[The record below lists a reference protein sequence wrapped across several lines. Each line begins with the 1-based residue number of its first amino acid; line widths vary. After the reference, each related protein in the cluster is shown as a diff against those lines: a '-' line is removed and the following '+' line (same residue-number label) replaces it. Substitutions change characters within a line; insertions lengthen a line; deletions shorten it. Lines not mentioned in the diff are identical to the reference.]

1 MTIALVAAV
10 CAALL
15 LLVPNYTL
23 ERRTALRHEVA
34 NRRAERRAH
43 ARRRAPDFDAYDR
56 Y

>member
-23 ERRTALRHEVA
+23 ERRTALRHAVA
-34 NRRAERRAH
+34 VRRMERRALG
-43 ARRRAPDFDAYDR
+43 RRRTEYDSYDR
-56 Y
+56 S